1 MKLKVLAAA
10 LCAAVALCSIPVAR
24 AADADVTGLVPLAIA
39 PFGEPTI
46 DKDSFR
52 MPFNLLLNEG
62 DAAEA
67 AIVYGT
73 DAALST
79 PSTNVVGSALPAGNY
94 TASLTGLASSTTYWW
109 KIVASNGVNWAETPV
124 ASFRTL
130 DAVLEPV
137 GDYMSFTATVDW
149 DGDPVEN
156 VPVLLRL
163 SETAISGFR
172 YSDVLPS
179 RFEILDSDGRLL
191 PYEIDTWNTDG
202 ESLVWVLVRDY
213 RDGATFTVRYG
224 APFANAP
231 LPASDV
237 WAGYKGVWHMDS
249 VDPADSTA
257 NGFGGTN
264 KTANLSVAAGKIGSA
279 VNVPRLSSS
288 DGISCGNVI
297 ANSELTG
304 GFTVEG
310 WCRPTQYGSV
320 GEGAALFGKNA
331 FVSVRIASATR
342 VTVTTPGKS
351 DHHMDL
357 ASGVLPAVGEWWH
370 FTVTFRM
377 NTSGNGLNFYVNGQ
391 LVKSQDAYDISD
403 KTSTSEMFL
412 GRNQWGDQ
420 SFKGDLDEMRLC
432 AGIRSANEIAA
443 EYHAMADASALVCSA
458 ATSSDVTAPVLATP
472 TVARNQD
479 GSFTVS
485 VEVTENFPAA
495 IVCSVAGADYTMTTS
510 DIALPATY
518 SAIVSGV
525 PAGTYQATVRA
536 EADSGTIVSAA
547 CPTVFHIGA
556 LTVTAVSNADEG
568 TLTPGVFRVSRADAD
583 ATDLPALSF
592 DIAYSGEGV
601 AAVAPNSAT
610 ATIPAGA
617 ASVDISVVPVFTM
630 DVTQDADLT
639 LAVTGA
645 NIGQASSA
653 TMTVVNATFD
663 PAIRYVATTGDD
675 ANHGGTPAS
684 PKKTIG
690 AAVESLAPVV
700 QTLPCTVH
708 VAPGLYPIS
717 HPIVVTNSISV
728 IGDDPDPSRT
738 AVSNTES
745 AGWDNQSQRIFWID
759 HAGAVVANL
768 TMQAGQEYG
777 NGGNFH
783 IGSSGG
789 MVSNCVV
796 EAGYTRDNGKASG
809 AWLDAGVVTHTVFR
823 KNWSSAGS
831 VTWEGIRAGL
841 LQLNGQARAENC
853 LFVQNNQ
860 TASVR
865 LINVHGS
872 SVMRNCTIADSSLSK
887 TNEVCTTWCV
897 LNIASGA
904 TVQNVVIAG
913 VTNTVDGAACPPTG
927 SVARFLNGA
936 FDGDVTGLPEGT
948 VTGTAAEFFED
959 YTNGNYTPKADGPL
973 VNVGTNYDGMA
984 AVDLAGKKRKF
995 GKGVD
1000 IGCYECQ
1007 KEKGFFIF
1015 VR

>member
-24 AADADVTGLVPLAIA
+24 AADPDVTGLVPLAIA

-109 KIVASNGVNWAETPV
+109 KIVASNGVDWVESDV
-124 ASFRTL
+124 ASFHTL

-257 NGFGGTN
+257 NGFGGKN
-264 KTANLSVAAGKIGSA
+264 KTANLSVAVGKIGSA

-370 FTVTFRM
+370 FTVTFKM

-443 EYHAMADASALVCSA
+443 EYHAMADAAALTFSA
-458 ATSSDVTAPVLATP
+458 AETSDDDLPIVGDISATGGSGSATF
-472 TVARNQD
+472 TVALNRPGYD
-479 GSFTVS
+479 G
-485 VEVTENFPAA
+485 A
-495 IVCSVAGADYTMTTS
+495 
-510 DIALPATY
+510 
-518 SAIVSGV
+518 V
-525 PAGTYQATVRA
+525 P
-536 EADSGTIVSAA
+536 
-547 CPTVFHIGA
+547 
-556 LTVTAVSNADEG
+556 TAVSVFYG
-568 TLTPGVFRVSRADAD
+568 TNGVDWTEISLGSTNET
-583 ATDLPALSF
+583 ATLIGTATGLRGNTTYLWY
-592 DIAYSGEGV
+592 A
-601 AAVAPNSAT
+601 SAT
-610 ATIPAGA
+610 ATQGDVVKSADTSRVPRTVLTGQLPA
-617 ASVDISVVPVFTM
+617 PEEYKTFT
-630 DVTQDADLT
+630 
-639 LAVTGA
+639 
-645 NIGQASSA
+645 A
-653 TMTVVNATFD
+653 TVKYEG
-663 PAIRYVATTGDD
+663 PR
-675 ANHGGTPAS
+675 
-684 PKKTIG
+684 
-690 AAVESLAPVV
+690 
-700 QTLPCTVH
+700 
-708 VAPGLYPIS
+708 
-717 HPIVVTNSISV
+717 
-728 IGDDPDPSRT
+728 
-738 AVSNTES
+738 
-745 AGWDNQSQRIFWID
+745 
-759 HAGAVVANL
+759 
-768 TMQAGQEYG
+768 
-777 NGGNFH
+777 
-783 IGSSGG
+783 
-789 MVSNCVV
+789 
-796 EAGYTRDNGKASG
+796 
-809 AWLDAGVVTHTVFR
+809 R
-823 KNWSSAGS
+823 KNTRPS
-831 VTWEGIRAGL
+831 
-841 LQLNGQARAENC
+841 LQ
-853 LFVQNNQ
+853 
-860 TASVR
+860 
-865 LINVHGS
+865 
-872 SVMRNCTIADSSLSK
+872 
-887 TNEVCTTWCV
+887 
-897 LNIASGA
+897 
-904 TVQNVVIAG
+904 
-913 VTNTVDGAACPPTG
+913 P
-927 SVARFLNGA
+927 
-936 FDGDVTGLPEGT
+936 
-948 VTGTAAEFFED
+948 
-959 YTNGNYTPKADGPL
+959 
-973 VNVGTNYDGMA
+973 
-984 AVDLAGKKRKF
+984 
-995 GKGVD
+995 
-1000 IGCYECQ
+1000 
-1007 KEKGFFIF
+1007 
-1015 VR
+1015 